1 MFNIFQQP
9 LFSVTIDIQLFC
21 ELVILFDVNILPE
34 KGWNGL
40 SKHFASG
47 RPLITTENRNPGKY
61 SFRTFC
67 TQGNLPIKEMEG

>member
-47 RPLITTENRNPGKY
+47 RPLITTENWNPAVHFIRQY
-61 SFRTFC
+61 M
-67 TQGNLPIKEMEG
+67 LVVL